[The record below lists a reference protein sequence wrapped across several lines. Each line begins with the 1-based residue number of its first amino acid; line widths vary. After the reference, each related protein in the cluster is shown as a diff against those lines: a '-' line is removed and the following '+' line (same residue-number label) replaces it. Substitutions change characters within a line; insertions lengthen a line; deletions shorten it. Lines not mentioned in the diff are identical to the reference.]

1 MIRIKVDSHPHK
13 IEDRTDRTSS
23 KANIQ
28 IRIDKNLI
36 IKMTI
41 THNMHQ
47 IITNI
52 TTKEIVKKTITNN
65 IQNTH
70 IKMNIMKKVG
80 IITTMISITREDRIK
95 MNIIITINNF
105 LISRSLKMTI
115 EIKIFINSKDGMDQ
129 TFFLPRPK
137 GNCKSRQKLFKK
149 KVDNFQ

>member
-65 IQNTH
+65 I
-70 IKMNIMKKVG
+70 
-80 IITTMISITREDRIK
+80 
-95 MNIIITINNF
+95 
-105 LISRSLKMTI
+105 
-115 EIKIFINSKDGMDQ
+115 
-129 TFFLPRPK
+129 
-137 GNCKSRQKLFKK
+137 
-149 KVDNFQ
+149 